1 MATTLYSSGFVPW
14 KGMIRKM
21 DDLSG
26 KINEL
31 FSNPDSMEMI
41 KNLMGMLGGNGGENH
56 EEEKKPP
63 QDDLPFDPSVILKI
77 KKAFDLMKKDDP
89 RVTFLL
95 ALKPNLSEERCK
107 KVDEAI
113 HLLKLINLLPLL
125 QDGILQ

>member
-1 MATTLYSSGFVPW
+1 
-14 KGMIRKM
+14 MIRKM

>member
-1 MATTLYSSGFVPW
+1 MATTLYSYGFVPW

-31 FSNPDSMEMI
+31 FSNPESMEMI
-41 KNLMGMLGGNGGENH
+41 KNLMGMLGGNGGENR

-63 QDDLPFDPSVILKI
+63 QDDFPFDPSVILKI

-125 QDGILQ
+125 QEGILQ